1 MLHGCSV
8 LNRILFF
15 LSQKS
20 GQKNYLSFLH
30 FFASTSWIWSFFVE
44 FPTYFQCGHISFY
57 ESTVTHSIQ
66 RCSVISFYW
75 DISLGGMWL
84 FAGLFVTTWLCV
96 TALNFKW
103 PEEEGK
109 SVFGPLLV
117 SGDLQF
123 HWCLGSSRCAQISF
137 PYFFFFL
144 EGRGWWWW
152 QHLNPHISQLFQFK
166 QMWESF
172 LFFPTPMPTLKCAAI
187 LLNFIFQW

>member
-30 FFASTSWIWSFFVE
+30 FFASTSWIRSFFVE

-66 RCSVISFYW
+66 SCSVISFYW
-75 DISLGGMWL
+75 DISLGGKWL

-137 PYFFFFL
+137 PYFFL
-144 EGRGWWWW
+144 GGRGWWWW

-187 LLNFIFQW
+187 LLNFVFQW